1 MASSETGIIFLVDAF
16 PIYAERQKQ
25 YREKQKEKY
34 RENVVK
40 EKESRRRKEK
50 RQPNIELNQE
60 KDRIRKQWSWLNEAV
75 KTVTTSPAYKAVS
88 TLSKAVKRHNLLHPS
103 LHEKEPP

>member
-1 MASSETGIIFLVDAF
+1 MSLTH
-16 PIYAERQKQ
+16 AERQKQ

-34 RENVVK
+34 GENAIK

-50 RQPNIELNQE
+50 RQQNIELNRE
-60 KDRIRKQWSWLNEAV
+60 KDRIRKQRSRLSKAI

>member
-1 MASSETGIIFLVDAF
+1 MPLTH
-16 PIYAERQKQ
+16 AERQKR

-34 RENVVK
+34 GENAVK

-50 RQPNIELNQE
+50 RQQNIELNRE
-60 KDRIRKQWSWLNEAV
+60 KDRIRKQRSRLSKV
-75 KTVTTSPAYKAVS
+75 IKTVTTSPGYKAVS